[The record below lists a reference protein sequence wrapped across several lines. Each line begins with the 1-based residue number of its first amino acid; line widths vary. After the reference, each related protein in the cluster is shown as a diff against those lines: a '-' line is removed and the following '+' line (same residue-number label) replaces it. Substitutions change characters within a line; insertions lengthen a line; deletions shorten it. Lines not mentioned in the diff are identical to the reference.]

1 MSDLAPEIKLA
12 DAVRIVLRA
21 GFVMIFSGC
30 GETADEQQQ
39 RGEPGTNRFY
49 ASLRLR

>member
-1 MSDLAPEIKLA
+1 MSDLATEIKLA

-21 GFVMIFSGC
+21 GFVMIFSGR

-39 RGEPGTNRFY
+39 RGEPTTNQ

>member
-1 MSDLAPEIKLA
+1 VSDLAPEIKLA
-12 DAVRIVLRA
+12 DAVGVVLRA
-21 GFVMIFSGC
+21 GFVMIFGGR

-39 RGEPGTNRFY
+39 RGEPGTDQ